1 MSRKNNL
8 QKATEEWKQL
18 ERKTEEQRK
27 EAENYYASNLM
38 GLIEEAFIKNNRD
51 KVYENVEYLIMSV
64 GTSYEPLVLN
74 IQLLKPEKILFLYT
88 DKTKTTLNRIVEY
101 CKLDISA
108 IEMEKVSETDP
119 VCIYQEIKRAYLEWD
134 KPNKLYI
141 DFTGGTKAMSAA
153 AAMAGSLIS
162 VQLVYVGT
170 NDYLVDFRKPEPGS
184 ETLYYISNPIEIFGD
199 LEIEKAVALF
209 GQYNYSGAAE
219 KLNVLKEQVPDP
231 ELRQQLNFVFLLAKT
246 YEAWDALEFQDAYDM
261 IQVLNRQLN
270 RDKSLHSTFWL
281 MDMAGVLQKQQGI
294 LEKLLVIPELAKK
307 KDQMGIFENRE
318 CMISLM
324 FTLYQNAMVRQKQE
338 KYDMAT
344 LLMYRL
350 LEMVEQKRLANYGL
364 NVSRMEYGKI
374 PYGKCGFSEVA
385 QLSEEEQRNW
395 LRNEILDVKKQMFK
409 NANRYHLPEQ
419 ISLLDG
425 FTLLHVLGDAI
436 CESGKITGVNKLK
449 MIRSMVFLRN
459 NSIFAHGL
467 GPVSREE
474 YSKFRGFVETIFH
487 EFCQIEGIP
496 FEEYKSWIA
505 WVNPIQSRNYSGM
518 EV

>member
-1 MSRKNNL
+1 M
-8 QKATEEWKQL
+8 
-18 ERKTEEQRK
+18 
-27 EAENYYASNLM
+27 
-38 GLIEEAFIKNNRD
+38 
-51 KVYENVEYLIMSV
+51 V
-64 GTSYEPLVLN
+64 
-74 IQLLKPEKILFLYT
+74 
-88 DKTKTTLNRIVEY
+88 
-101 CKLDISA
+101 
-108 IEMEKVSETDP
+108 
-119 VCIYQEIKRAYLEWD
+119 
-134 KPNKLYI
+134 
-141 DFTGGTKAMSAA
+141 
-153 AAMAGSLIS
+153 
-162 VQLVYVGT
+162 
-170 NDYLVDFRKPEPGS
+170 
-184 ETLYYISNPIEIFGD
+184 
-199 LEIEKAVALF
+199 
-209 GQYNYSGAAE
+209 
-219 KLNVLKEQVPDP
+219 
-231 ELRQQLNFVFLLAKT
+231 
-246 YEAWDALEFQDAYDM
+246 
-261 IQVLNRQLN
+261 
-270 RDKSLHSTFWL
+270 
-281 MDMAGVLQKQQGI
+281 
-294 LEKLLVIPELAKK
+294 KK

-436 CESGKITGVNKLK
+436 CESGKIIGVNKLK

-474 YSKFRGFVETIFH
+474 YNKFRGFVETIFH
-487 EFCQIEGIP
+487 EFCKIEGIP

>member
-1 MSRKNNL
+1 MSRKSSL

-18 ERKTEEQRK
+18 ERKTEKQRK

-38 GLIEEAFIKNNRD
+38 GLIEDAFIKNNQD
-51 KVYENVEYLIMSV
+51 KVYENVDYLIMSV

-74 IQLLKPEKILFLYT
+74 IQLLKPKRILFLYT

-101 CKLDISA
+101 CALDISA

-119 VCIYQEIKRAYLEWD
+119 VCIYQVIKRAYLEWD
-134 KPNKLYI
+134 KPEKLYI

-209 GQYNYSGAAE
+209 GQHNYSGAAE
-219 KLNVLKEQVPDP
+219 KLHILKEQVPDP

-246 YEAWDALEFQDAYDM
+246 YEAWDALEFQNAYDM
-261 IQVLNRQLN
+261 IRVLNRQLD
-270 RDKSLHSTFWL
+270 RDRGLHGTFWL
-281 MDMAGVLQKQQGI
+281 MDMEGVLQKQQTI
-294 LEKLLVIPELAKK
+294 LEKLLVIPELVKN

-374 PYGKCGFSEVA
+374 PYEICGFREVA
-385 QLSEEEQRNW
+385 KLSDEEQCSW
-395 LRNEILDVKKQMFK
+395 LRNEILNVKKQMFK
-409 NANRYHLPEQ
+409 KANRYHLPEQ

-425 FTLLHVLGDAI
+425 FILLHVLGDPI
-436 CESGKITGVNKLK
+436 CETGKLVGINKLK
-449 MIRSMVFLRN
+449 MIRSTVFLRN

-474 YSKFRGFVETIFH
+474 YKKFREFVETIFY
-487 EFCQIEGIP
+487 EFCQIEAIP
-496 FEEYKSWIA
+496 FEEYKSRIA
-505 WVNPIQSRNYSGM
+505 WVNPVQSKNYSGM